1 MARFL
6 TKLLALVALLQLAT
20 SCVDFADFKSN
31 ERYVVKTKHLYV
43 RNAPTPTSLVLETY
57 AQGDTIMAKPADG
70 KWLMVELDDK
80 TFGFVLISSIV
91 PVDIHKSQR
100 FFVFE
105 KLIDWKS
112 WHFWAVAV
120 VLVILWLLVERASV
134 NFKTHLK
141 TKQAISIKG
150 LLITPVV
157 LFVFGIMS
165 GVLYSNWQE
174 AFVASI
180 QNTFSFSPTNLDV
193 ISWVLWVQ
201 LLIVLIA
208 LLFDLL
214 GAIFKSG
221 VKWGPLLT
229 LVDLFLGIVICVTT
243 FFITTSLYVVGIVLL
258 VIFFASQYTSMVSKN
273 NRRVKLYQRPK

>member
-6 TKLLALVALLQLAT
+6 AKLLALVALLQLAT
-20 SCVDFADFKSN
+20 SCVDFTDFKSN
-31 ERYVVKTKHLYV
+31 ERYVVNTKHLYV
-43 RNAPTPTSLVLETY
+43 RNAPTPTSLVLATY
-57 AQGDTIMAKPADG
+57 SKGDTIVAKPTDG
-70 KWLMVELDDK
+70 KWVMVELNNK
-80 TFGFVLISSIV
+80 TFGFVLLSSIT
-91 PVDIHKSQR
+91 PVDIPRLQIFS
-100 FFVFE
+100 VFE
-105 KLIDWKS
+105 KLTDWET
-112 WHFWAVAV
+112 WYFWVVAV
-120 VLVILWLLVERASV
+120 VLVALWLLVERISV

-150 LLITPVV
+150 LLVTPVV

-165 GVLYSNWQE
+165 GILYSNWKE
-174 AFVASI
+174 AFVVSI

-201 LLIVLIA
+201 LLFVLIA

-214 GAIFKSG
+214 AAIFKSG

-229 LVDLFLGIVICVTT
+229 LVDLILGLVICVAS
-243 FFITTSLYVVGIVLL
+243 FFITTSLYIVGIVIL
-258 VIFFASQYTSMVSKN
+258 VVFFASQYTSMVSKN